1 MCVNGY
7 FGMTTSISEEI
18 YAFVFF
24 VILSFLFYKCN
35 FRLEIKKIWK
45 KGITR
50 LAFDLKENPIGYWI
64 CVSFGIG
71 MALFSLIVFFLLL

>member
-1 MCVNGY
+1 MRL
-7 FGMTTSISEEI
+7 
-18 YAFVFF
+18 FF
-24 VILSFLFYKCN
+24 LLSFLFFFINVIFDLKSKR
-35 FRLEIKKIWK
+35 FGKKR
-45 KGITR
+45 ITR